1 MPKQPALPRL
11 SHTMK
16 KKVTRREAFLSEM
29 DAVVPW
35 RCLLALIEPHDPKG
49 GRPPMPLETM
59 LRVYF
64 LQNWYALS
72 DPMAE
77 ESLYDSDAM
86 RHFAGIELG
95 DDRIPDETTI
105 LDFRHLLERHGLTEA
120 LFAEVNAHLADKG
133 ITLRSGTLVDA
144 TIIDAPSSTKN
155 KAGAR
160 DPEMSSTKKGN
171 DWYFGMKAHV
181 GVDASSGVT
190 PKACP
195 WHDVHSLQTTTA
207 KTHDAR
213 VWDDLLHGAETSVWA
228 ELPLA
233 RHWSERQWRRLC
245 QRGAGGRVRGPRQG
259 LGGDAQGP
267 QRRPARPDRRGHQ
280 PAHRQGAG
288 PGRAPVP
295 GDQAPVRLPE
305 DALPRA
311 GEEPGAALHA
321 LRPRQPVPDATATCG
336 MRRSLPRIAI
346 SAAQAAQ
353 TARKSPETAPSPI
366 QSAFKQKP
374 RRSRSP

>member
-16 KKVTRREAFLSEM
+16 KKVTRREAFLFEM

-35 RCLLALIEPHDPKG
+35 MRFLALIEPHYPKAGPQG

-59 LRVYF
+59 LRVHF

-86 RHFAGIELG
+86 RHFAGIEPG

-105 LDFRHLLERHGLTEA
+105 LNFRHLLERHGLTEA

-181 GVDASSGVT
+181 GVDAQSGI
-190 PKACP
+190 
-195 WHDVHSLQTTTA
+195 VHSLDTTTA
-207 KTHDAR
+207 KVHDSQ
-213 VWDDLLHGAETSVWA
+213 VWDELLHGAETSVWA
-228 ELPLA
+228 DKGYVSAA
-233 RHWSERQWRRLC
+233 RE
-245 QRGAGGRVRGPRQG
+245 A
-259 LGGDAQGP
+259 AF
-267 QRRPARPDRRGHQ
+267 
-280 PAHRQGAG
+280 AG
-288 PGRAPVP
+288 PGKFWGVMRKAPKGGRLDPIEEDINRLIAMVRARVEHPFRVIKRQF
-295 GDQAPVRLPE
+295 GYLKTRYRGLAKNRAQLFTLFALGNLFLVR
-305 DALPRA
+305 
-311 GEEPGAALHA
+311 
-321 LRPRQPVPDATATCG
+321 
-336 MRRSLPRIAI
+336 RRLLA
-346 SAAQAAQ
+346 
-353 TARKSPETAPSPI
+353 
-366 QSAFKQKP
+366 
-374 RRSRSP
+374 